1 MSRTWLACWIA
12 ASLALGLEACGTTPL
27 ASANATAQLTERAKA
42 RWDLLGAGKLDEAYG
57 YLSPGKRSVV
67 TVEQYRGSIK
77 PGMWREWKV
86 DGIECSEPDLC
97 KVKMLISYT
106 YKAKASGA
114 LDVTRPLIETW
125 RRQDGEWWFVQT
137 D

>member
-1 MSRTWLACWIA
+1 MSRTLTACWITA
-12 ASLALGLEACGTTPL
+12 ALAFGLEACGTTTSTSAGTETAL
-27 ASANATAQLTERAKA
+27 AARAKA
-42 RWDLLGAGKLDEAYG
+42 RWDALAAGKLDDAYG
-57 YLSPGKRSVV
+57 YLSPGKRAVV
-67 TVEQYRGSIK
+67 TAEQYRGSIK
-77 PGMWREWKV
+77 SGMWREWKV

-106 YKAKASGA
+106 YKAKTSGA

>member
-1 MSRTWLACWIA
+1 MACWITA
-12 ASLALGLEACGTTPL
+12 ALALGLGACGTTASTS
-27 ASANATAQLTERAKA
+27 ASAEAGLAARAKA
-42 RWDLLGAGKLDEAYG
+42 RWDLLAAGKLDEAYG

-86 DGIECSEPDLC
+86 DGIECGEPDLC

-106 YKAKASGA
+106 YKDKANASST

-125 RRQDGEWWFVQT
+125 RRQDGEWWFIQT

>member
-1 MSRTWLACWIA
+1 MAF
-12 ASLALGLEACGTTPL
+12 GLEACGTTTSTSAGTETAL
-27 ASANATAQLTERAKA
+27 AARAKA
-42 RWDLLGAGKLDEAYG
+42 RWDALAAGKRA
-57 YLSPGKRSVV
+57 VV
-67 TVEQYRGSIK
+67 TAEQYRGSIK
-77 PGMWREWKV
+77 SGMWREWKV

-106 YKAKASGA
+106 YKAKTSGA

>member
-1 MSRTWLACWIA
+1 MVAILAF
-12 ASLALGLEACGTTPL
+12 GLEACATTASTS
-27 ASANATAQLTERAKA
+27 ASASAEGALAARAKA

-57 YLSPGKRSVV
+57 YLSPGKRSVM

-86 DGIECSEPDLC
+86 DGVECGEPDLC

-106 YKAKASGA
+106 YKAKDSAAGA

-137 D
+137 E